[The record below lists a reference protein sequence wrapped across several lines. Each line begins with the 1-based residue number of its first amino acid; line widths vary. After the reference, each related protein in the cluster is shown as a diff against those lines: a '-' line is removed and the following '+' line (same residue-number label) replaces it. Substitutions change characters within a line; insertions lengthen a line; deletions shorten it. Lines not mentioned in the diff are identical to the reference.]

1 MARDDD
7 ELEYDE
13 DDEDENGGFFRWL
26 QAVVVLF
33 ALGGFFGLA
42 WYAYKSG
49 GEVDEKDIEVVKSDK
64 TPIKEAPADPG
75 GMQIPNQ
82 DKTVYNLVN
91 GENREKPVAE
101 HIVPPTEEPVQKHP
115 ATETWMDEKLKNR
128 SAEGAKTR
136 QFSPPSSAPLIR
148 EDAKE
153 SAKADDTAAQA
164 ASPNKPV
171 LAQTAPAPAQAA
183 QPAAKQPQTAKA
195 AQVAAAAPAQAPA
208 DDDAADNDTAEQP
221 AAPQPKKAAPAPAP
235 AAQNQD
241 MPKVRIQLG
250 AYQSQAEA
258 DKEWKRI
265 SSTYSDD
272 LSGKQ
277 HYVIHVTV
285 NGKHY
290 YRLQA
295 GPFAS
300 SKAAS
305 STCVSL
311 VGDGQGC
318 FLAKNK

>member
-49 GEVDEKDIEVVKSDK
+49 GEVDEKDIEVVKPDK
-64 TPIKEAPADPG
+64 NPIKEAPADPG

-91 GENREKPVAE
+91 GDNREKQAAE
-101 HIVPPTEEPVQKHP
+101 RIVPPTEEPVQKHP
-115 ATETWMDEKLKNR
+115 ATETWMDEKLKSR
-128 SAEGAKTR
+128 SADGTKTR
-136 QFSPPSSAPLIR
+136 QFSPPSSAPLIH

-153 SAKADDTAAQA
+153 SAKNEDNSAQA

-171 LAQTAPAPAQAA
+171 LAAPTAP
-183 QPAAKQPQTAKA
+183 
-195 AQVAAAAPAQAPA
+195 VAAAPAAQTAKPSQTAKSAPVKAAAAEQAPA
-208 DDDAADNDTAEQP
+208 DDDAADNDTTEQ
-221 AAPQPKKAAPAPAP
+221 AAPPPKKAAAAP

-241 MPKVRIQLG
+241 LPKVRVQLG

-265 SSTYSDD
+265 SGTYSDE

-305 STCVSL
+305 SACVSL
-311 VGDGQGC
+311 MGDGQGC

>member
-7 ELEYDE
+7 ELEYDDE
-13 DDEDENGGFFRWL
+13 DEDENGGFFRWL

-49 GEVDEKDIEVVKSDK
+49 DTVDDKDIEVVKSDK

-91 GENREKPVAE
+91 GDNHEKPVAE
-101 HIVPPTEEPVQKHP
+101 RIIPPTEEPMKKHP
-115 ATETWMDEKLKNR
+115 ATETWMDDKLKTRKTDN
-128 SAEGAKTR
+128 SAQAK
-136 QFSPPSSAPLIR
+136 QFAPPTSTPLIR

-153 SAKADDTAAQA
+153 QPAQA
-164 ASPNKPV
+164 STPNKPV
-171 LAQTAPAPAQAA
+171 LAQETPAPSHAAVAKPEPAKAAPAA
-183 QPAAKQPQTAKA
+183 QPEEEEADETPAPQPKA
-195 AQVAAAAPAQAPA
+195 TPQKAAAAPAS
-208 DDDAADNDTAEQP
+208 
-221 AAPQPKKAAPAPAP
+221 APAPTD
-235 AAQNQD
+235 QGSL
-241 MPKVRIQLG
+241 PKYRVQLG

-265 SSTYSDD
+265 SGEYSDN
-272 LSGKQ
+272 LGSKQ
-277 HYVIHVTV
+277 HYVMNVLV
-285 NGKHY
+285 KGKHY

-300 SKAAS
+300 SKAAES
-305 STCVSL
+305 VCVSL

-318 FLAKNK
+318 FLAKSK